1 MSRSYKKNPYVTD
14 NSNGRRKI
22 SKRYANHQVRQRISM
37 DDEMPARP
45 QHKKMTESWDICDY
59 RWRMTRQEAIQ
70 WYKEEFE
77 WQKNKGS
84 VKYFLKRYPTLE
96 AWLKYWEKCYRRK

>member
-1 MSRSYKKNPYVTD
+1 MSRSYKKNPVATD

-22 SKRYANHQVRQRISM
+22 NKRHANHRVRQRISM
-37 DDEMPARP
+37 DDELSARL
-45 QHKKMTESWDICDY
+45 QHKKMTCSWDICDY

-70 WYKEEFE
+70 WYKEELE

-84 VKYFLKRYPTLE
+84 LKYFLKRYPTLE